1 MPELPEVET
10 VCRGLVKPLKGR
22 TIRRVQQRRA
32 GLRFPF
38 PANFPKKLEGRRV
51 RGIRRRAKYIL
62 IDLDDGQTV
71 ILHLGMS
78 GSIVVSAKKQKP
90 EKHDHLIFETDNGKI
105 VTFNDPRRFGLADI
119 TARADIE
126 NHRLF
131 SHLGPEPLEK
141 DFNAPFLFTQ
151 LQKRKSDIKAA
162 LMDQKLV
169 AGLGNIYVCE
179 ALFLAG
185 IHPRRRCG
193 RVSREEA
200 SKLAAAIKKVLKK
213 AIAAGGSSLRDY
225 VQATGELG
233 YFQHKWQV
241 YDREGLPCRKC
252 KTPLARITQSGR
264 SSFYCPS
271 CQK

>member
-10 VCRGLVKPLKGR
+10 VCRGLEKPLKNHV
-22 TIRRVQQRRA
+22 IRRVLQRRRD
-32 GLRFPF
+32 LRFPF

-51 RGIRRRAKYIL
+51 CAVRRRAKYIL
-62 IDLDDGQTV
+62 IDLDDGQTI

-78 GSIVVSAKKQKP
+78 GSIVLRTEKQKP
-90 EKHDHLIFETDNGKI
+90 EKHDHLILETDRGAV
-105 VTFNDPRRFGLADI
+105 VTFNDPRRFGLVDL
-119 TARADIE
+119 TARRDLQK
-126 NHRLF
+126 HRLLAQ
-131 SHLGPEPLEK
+131 LGPEPLEK
-141 DFNAPFLFTQ
+141 DFSPGYLFEK
-151 LQKRKSDIKAA
+151 LQKRKSDIKSA

-185 IHPRRRCG
+185 VGPARRCA
-193 RVSREEA
+193 RVSREE
-200 SKLAAAIKKVLKK
+200 SRRLAAAIKNVLKK

-233 YFQHKWQV
+233 YFQHKWKV
-241 YDREGLPCRKC
+241 YDRAGQPCRKC
-252 KTPLARITQSGR
+252 KTPIMRLTQAAR